1 MRSKRP
7 ISWRTLR
14 IVRCAKAASVCHKV
28 SSDQAPSTSPC
39 QVWNCPFGALA
50 RTAAMMSGTP
60 AAAAMMRMARRRVG
74 CVCSG
79 MIHHGGGRLGVLG
92 FLGLIAQLGGPHQRR
107 AALVVIVFDLAIQ
120 ALEALGSLDL
130 AARLDRAHWARALA
144 EVTRIAAFGTA
155 LEQIDEMQTI

>member
-1 MRSKRP
+1 MRSKRS

-39 QVWNCPFGALA
+39 QVWNCPLGALA
-50 RTAAMMSGTP
+50 RTAAIMSGTP

-74 CVCSG
+74 CVCRLSG
-79 MIHHGGGRLGVLG
+79 MVHHGGNGL
-92 FLGLIAQLGGPHQRR
+92 FLLRAQLGGPHQRR

-120 ALEALGSLDL
+120 ALEALRSLD
-130 AARLDRAHWARALA
+130 
-144 EVTRIAAFGTA
+144 
-155 LEQIDEMQTI
+155 